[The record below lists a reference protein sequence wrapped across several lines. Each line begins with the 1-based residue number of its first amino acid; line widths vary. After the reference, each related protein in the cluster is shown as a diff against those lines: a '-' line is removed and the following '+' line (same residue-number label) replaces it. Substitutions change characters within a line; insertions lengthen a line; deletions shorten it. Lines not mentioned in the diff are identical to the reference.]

1 MSEESTTT
9 GNREQVSRER
19 SKVLFSRRFLRRRKG
34 QKGTILALTAVL
46 ITIMLGML
54 ALAIDLGYA
63 FSARNQLQNGV
74 DAAALAGATAFR
86 ASMESD
92 PSMSRQAEL
101 VRELTV
107 LYGSYNQ
114 VRRYADPQSGS
125 GSPNSNQLAIDP
137 GQVTINLAGDLPSLR
152 VDTNVQ
158 LSLLFAGLFGLS
170 TVTMQS
176 VSGSSIFPVDGG
188 TGSCGSCWR
197 PIFVP
202 DTYFDS
208 TETVRYV
215 GDPLRGATPLPERP
229 GDYYR
234 SRFAAGGRNT
244 APFVDS
250 LSTVGQHVTGLRDSS
265 IVAESGASTIMG
277 KYVQLRRDYYRIAD
291 FSTLPRAT
299 FATLAVGDL
308 ANFGYCGEIR
318 VGDQIAVFPSGN
330 PTPYENVR
338 IGLSSMKSR
347 TSDLIDVNA
356 LTQYKYV
363 RSNVYPAPNSHA
375 TIIPVLLYNPFELV
389 RNPAATQLRVT
400 NIGLFYLQQV
410 TSDGTLQGFFVR
422 EIIAGGTPISSTN
435 FDSDQQNLFRRT
447 WLPMA
452 TRLLQ

>member
-1 MSEESTTT
+1 MTT
-9 GNREQVSRER
+9 GTGSTDNGESGLRGRSQSRW
-19 SKVLFSRRFLRRRKG
+19 RRRR
-34 QKGTILALTAVL
+34 QRGTILALTAVL

-54 ALAIDLGYA
+54 ALSIDLGYA

-74 DAAALAGATAFR
+74 DAATLAGATALR
-86 ASMESD
+86 SAIESD
-92 PSMSRQAEL
+92 PGMAKQAEL

-114 VRRYADPQSGS
+114 VRRYADPESGS
-125 GSPNSNQLAIDP
+125 GSANSNQLVIDP
-137 GQVTINLAGDLPSLR
+137 GQVTIDLATDLPQIR
-152 VDTNVQ
+152 VETNVT

-170 TVTMQS
+170 TTTIQS
-176 VSGSSIFPVDGG
+176 VSKASLFPVDGG

-202 DTYFDS
+202 DSYFDS

-234 SRFAAGGRNT
+234 SRFAAGSRNV

-250 LSTVGQHVTGLRDSS
+250 LSGVGSSVTGLRDTAAL
-265 IVAESGASTIMG
+265 AESGTMTIMG
-277 KYVQLRRDYYRIAD
+277 KYVQLRRDHYRIAD

-318 VGDQIAVFPSGN
+318 VGDLINVFPPGN

-347 TSDLIDVNA
+347 TGDLIDVNA

-375 TIIPVLLYNPFELV
+375 TIIPILLYNPFELV
-389 RNPAATQLRVT
+389 RNPAAAQLRVT

-422 EIIAGGTPISSTN
+422 EILAGGTPISSTN
-435 FDSDQQNLFRRT
+435 FDTDQQNLFRRS

-452 TRLLQ
+452 TQLLQ

>member
-1 MSEESTTT
+1 MTT
-9 GNREQVSRER
+9 GNARTVNGESGLRGRSHSRW
-19 SKVLFSRRFLRRRKG
+19 RRRR

-54 ALAIDLGYA
+54 ALSIDLGYA

-74 DAAALAGATAFR
+74 DAATLAGATALR
-86 ASMESD
+86 SSIESD
-92 PSMSRQAEL
+92 PGMSKQAEL

-114 VRRYADPQSGS
+114 VRRYSDPESGS
-125 GSPNSNQLAIDP
+125 GSTNSNQLVIDP
-137 GQVTINLAGDLPSLR
+137 GQVTIELATDLPQVR
-152 VDTNVQ
+152 VEANVE

-170 TVTMQS
+170 TATIQS
-176 VSGSSIFPVDGG
+176 ISKASLFPVDGG

-197 PIFVP
+197 PILVP
-202 DTYFDS
+202 DSYFDS

-234 SRFAAGGRNT
+234 SRFAAGGRNV

-250 LSTVGQHVTGLRDSS
+250 LSGVGSHVTGLRDTTLL
-265 IVAESGASTIMG
+265 AESGTTTIMG

-318 VGDQIAVFPSGN
+318 VGDLVNVFPASN

-347 TSDLIDVNA
+347 TGDLIDVNA
-356 LTQYKYV
+356 LTQHKYV

-375 TIIPVLLYNPFELV
+375 TIIPILLYNPFELV
-389 RNPAATQLRVT
+389 RNPATAQLRVT

-422 EIIAGGTPISSTN
+422 EILAGGTPISSTN
-435 FDSDQQNLFRRT
+435 FDTDQQNLFRRS